1 MIKFKLFIIFLLVFF
16 INFNIQADI
25 KIKFKV
31 GEDIITNIDILNEK
45 NYLIF
50 FRPNLSKLNEND
62 IIKIS
67 ENSLIRELIKKKELD
82 KIFKETNNQ
91 KFIGSIKKKL
101 FSRYKVQDEE
111 QFKKLLTK
119 NNIKF
124 DDLLNKVKYE
134 GLWNELIYMKYNN
147 SVKVDKDETRKELI
161 LKISNEKKYE
171 YNLSEIL
178 FDIDKNEKLISKH
191 TKIVNTIKEND
202 FKTAVSKYSISS
214 SSDLGG
220 ELGWIK
226 ETMLSNN
233 LNKMLGKMKKNQITK
248 PIKYPNGYLLLKIND
263 KKEMKQVVDIEKELN
278 DLISYER
285 DKQLN
290 QFSLLYYKKLKQN
303 TKISE
308 Y

>member
-1 MIKFKLFIIFLLVFF
+1 MARFKLFIIFLLVSFV
-16 INFNIQADI
+16 NFNVQADI

-50 FRPNLSKLNEND
+50 FRPDLSKLNEKD

-82 KIFKETNNQ
+82 KLFKDTNNQ
-91 KFIGSIKKKL
+91 EFIDSLKKNL
-101 FSRYKVQDEE
+101 FLRYNVQDEG
-111 QFKKLLTK
+111 QFKSLLTK
-119 NNIKF
+119 NNIRF
-124 DDLLNKVKYE
+124 EDLLTKMKYE

-147 SVKVDKDETRKELI
+147 SVKIDKEKTRKELI
-161 LKISNEKKYE
+161 LKISNKKKYE

-191 TKIVNTIKEND
+191 AKIVNTIREKD
-202 FKTAVSKYSISS
+202 FKTAASKYSISS
-214 SSDLGG
+214 SSDIGG

-233 LNKMLGKMKKNQITK
+233 LNKILGNMKKNQITK

-263 KKEMKQVVDIEKELN
+263 KKEMKDVVDIEKELN

>member
-1 MIKFKLFIIFLLVFF
+1 MVRFDLFVIFLLVFLV
-16 INFNIQADI
+16 NFNVQADI

-31 GEDIITNIDILNEK
+31 GEDIITNIDILKEK

-50 FRPNLSKLNEND
+50 FRPDLSKLNEKD

-82 KIFKETNNQ
+82 KIFKDTNNQ
-91 KFIGSIKKKL
+91 EFIGNLKKNL
-101 FSRYKVQDEE
+101 FLRYNVQDEK
-111 QFKKLLTK
+111 QFKSLLTR
-119 NNIKF
+119 NNIRF
-124 DDLLNKVKYE
+124 EDLLTKVKYE

-147 SVKVDKDETRKELI
+147 SVKIDKEKTRKELI
-161 LKISNEKKYE
+161 LKISNKKKYE

-191 TKIVNTIKEND
+191 AKIINTIREKN
-202 FKTAVSKYSISS
+202 FKTAASKYSISS
-214 SSDLGG
+214 SSDVGG
-220 ELGWIK
+220 KLGWIK

-233 LNKMLGKMKKNQITK
+233 LNKMLGNMKKNQITK

-263 KKEMKQVVDIEKELN
+263 KKEMKQIVDIEKELN
-278 DLISYER
+278 DLISYEK

-303 TKISE
+303 TEISE

>member
-1 MIKFKLFIIFLLVFF
+1 MARFNLLIIFLLVFF
-16 INFNIQADI
+16 INFNVQADI

-50 FRPNLSKLNEND
+50 FRPDLSKLNEKD

-82 KIFKETNNQ
+82 KIFKDTNNQ
-91 KFIGSIKKKL
+91 EFIDSLKKNL
-101 FSRYKVQDEE
+101 FLRYNVKDEG
-111 QFKKLLTK
+111 QFKSLLTK
-119 NNIKF
+119 NNIRF
-124 DDLLNKVKYE
+124 EDLLTKVKYE

-147 SVKVDKDETRKELI
+147 SVKIDKEKTRKELI
-161 LKISNEKKYE
+161 LKISNKKKYE

-191 TKIVNTIKEND
+191 AKIINTIREKD
-202 FKTAVSKYSISS
+202 FKTAASKFSISS
-214 SSDLGG
+214 SSDIGG

-233 LNKMLGKMKKNQITK
+233 LNKILGNMKKNQITK

-263 KKEMKQVVDIEKELN
+263 KKEMKEVVDIEKELK

-285 DKQLN
+285 DKQLS

>member
-1 MIKFKLFIIFLLVFF
+1 MARFNLLIIFLLVFF
-16 INFNIQADI
+16 INFNVQADI

-50 FRPNLSKLNEND
+50 FRPDLSKLNEKD

-82 KIFKETNNQ
+82 KLFKDTDNQ
-91 KFIGSIKKKL
+91 EFIDSLKKNL
-101 FSRYKVQDEE
+101 FLRYNVQDEG
-111 QFKKLLTK
+111 QFKSLLTK
-119 NNIKF
+119 NNISF
-124 DDLLNKVKYE
+124 EGLLTKMKYE

-147 SVKVDKDETRKELI
+147 SVKIDKEKTRKELI
-161 LKISNEKKYE
+161 LKISNKKKYE

-191 TKIVNTIKEND
+191 AKIVNTIREKD
-202 FKTAVSKYSISS
+202 FKTAASKYSISS
-214 SSDLGG
+214 SSDIGG

-233 LNKMLGKMKKNQITK
+233 LNKILGNMKKNQITK

-263 KKEMKQVVDIEKELN
+263 KKEMKEVVDIEKELN

>member
-1 MIKFKLFIIFLLVFF
+1 MARFNLLIIFLLVFF
-16 INFNIQADI
+16 VNFNVQADI

-50 FRPNLSKLNEND
+50 FRPDLSKLNEKD

-82 KIFKETNNQ
+82 KLFKDTNNQ
-91 KFIGSIKKKL
+91 EFIDSLKKNL
-101 FSRYKVQDEE
+101 FLRYNVQDEG
-111 QFKKLLTK
+111 QFKSLLTK
-119 NNIKF
+119 NNISF
-124 DDLLNKVKYE
+124 EGLLTKMKYE

-147 SVKVDKDETRKELI
+147 SVKIDKEKTRKELI
-161 LKISNEKKYE
+161 LKISNKKKYE

-191 TKIVNTIKEND
+191 AKIVNTIREKD
-202 FKTAVSKYSISS
+202 FKTAASKYSISS
-214 SSDLGG
+214 SSDIGG

-233 LNKMLGKMKKNQITK
+233 LNKILGNMKKNQITK

-263 KKEMKQVVDIEKELN
+263 KKEMKEVVDIEKELN

>member
-1 MIKFKLFIIFLLVFF
+1 MARFKLFIIFLLVSFV
-16 INFNIQADI
+16 NFNVQADI

-31 GEDIITNIDILNEK
+31 GEDIITNIDILKEK

-50 FRPNLSKLNEND
+50 FRPDLSKLNEKD

-67 ENSLIRELIKKKELD
+67 ENSLIRELIKKRELD
-82 KIFKETNNQ
+82 KLFKDTNNEE
-91 KFIGSIKKKL
+91 FIDNLKKNL
-101 FSRYKVQDEE
+101 FLRYNVQDEG
-111 QFKKLLTK
+111 QFKSLLTK
-119 NNIKF
+119 NNIRF
-124 DDLLNKVKYE
+124 EDLLTKVKYE

-147 SVKVDKDETRKELI
+147 SVKIDKEKTRKELI
-161 LKISNEKKYE
+161 LKISNKKKYE

-178 FDIDKNEKLISKH
+178 FDVDKNEKLISKH
-191 TKIVNTIKEND
+191 AKIINTIREKD
-202 FKTAVSKYSISS
+202 FKTAASKYSISS
-214 SSDLGG
+214 SSDIGG

-233 LNKMLGKMKKNQITK
+233 LNKILGNMKKNQITK

-263 KKEMKQVVDIEKELN
+263 KKEMKEVVDIEKELN

>member
-1 MIKFKLFIIFLLVFF
+1 MTKFKLFIIFLLVFF
-16 INFNIQADI
+16 VNFNIQADI

-82 KIFKETNNQ
+82 KIFKEANNE
-91 KFIGSIKKKL
+91 KFIGNIKKKL
-101 FSRYKVQDEE
+101 FSRYKVKDEE
-111 QFKKLLTK
+111 QFKQLLTK

-124 DDLLNKVKYE
+124 DDLVNKVKYE
-134 GLWNELIYMKYNN
+134 GLWNELIYVKYNN

-178 FDIDKNEKLISKH
+178 FDIDENEKLISKH
-191 TKIVNTIKEND
+191 AKIVNTIKEND

-263 KKEMKQVVDIEKELN
+263 KKEMKQVVDIEKELD

-285 DKQLN
+285 DKQLS

>member
-1 MIKFKLFIIFLLVFF
+1 MAKFKLFINFLLVFF
-16 INFNIQADI
+16 VNFKVQADI

-50 FRPNLSKLNEND
+50 FRPDLSKLNEKD

-67 ENSLIRELIKKKELD
+67 ENSLIRELIKKRELD
-82 KIFKETNNQ
+82 KLFKDTNNEE
-91 KFIGSIKKKL
+91 FIDNLKKNL
-101 FSRYKVQDEE
+101 FLRYNVQDEG
-111 QFKKLLTK
+111 QFKSLLTK
-119 NNIKF
+119 NNIRF
-124 DDLLNKVKYE
+124 EDLLTKVKYE

-147 SVKVDKDETRKELI
+147 SVKIAKEKTRKELI
-161 LKISNEKKYE
+161 LKISNKKKYE

-191 TKIVNTIKEND
+191 AKIINTIREKD
-202 FKTAVSKYSISS
+202 FKTAASKYSISS
-214 SSDLGG
+214 SSDIGG

-233 LNKMLGKMKKNQITK
+233 LNKILGNMKKNQITK

-263 KKEMKQVVDIEKELN
+263 KKEMKEVVDIEKELN

>member
-1 MIKFKLFIIFLLVFF
+1 MARFNLLIIFLLVFF
-16 INFNIQADI
+16 INFNVQADI

-50 FRPNLSKLNEND
+50 FRPDLSKLNEKD

-82 KIFKETNNQ
+82 KIFKDTNNQ
-91 KFIGSIKKKL
+91 EFISNLKKNL
-101 FSRYKVQDEE
+101 FLRYNVQDEG
-111 QFKKLLTK
+111 QFKSLLTR
-119 NNIKF
+119 NNIRF
-124 DDLLNKVKYE
+124 EDLLTKVKYE

-147 SVKVDKDETRKELI
+147 SVKIDKEKTRKELI
-161 LKISNEKKYE
+161 LKISNKKKYE

-191 TKIVNTIKEND
+191 AKIVNTIREKD
-202 FKTAVSKYSISS
+202 FKTAASKYSISS
-214 SSDLGG
+214 SSNMGG

-233 LNKMLGKMKKNQITK
+233 LNKILGNMKKSQITK
-248 PIKYPNGYLLLKIND
+248 PIEYPNGYLLLKIND

>member
-1 MIKFKLFIIFLLVFF
+1 MARFNLLIIFLLVFF
-16 INFNIQADI
+16 INFNVQADI

-50 FRPNLSKLNEND
+50 FRPDLSKLNEKD

-67 ENSLIRELIKKKELD
+67 ENSLIRELIKKNELD
-82 KIFKETNNQ
+82 KLFKDTNNQ
-91 KFIGSIKKKL
+91 EFIDSLKKNL
-101 FSRYKVQDEE
+101 FLRYNVQDEG
-111 QFKKLLTK
+111 QFKSLLTK
-119 NNIKF
+119 NNISF
-124 DDLLNKVKYE
+124 EGLLTKMKYE

-147 SVKVDKDETRKELI
+147 SVKIDKEKTRKELI
-161 LKISNEKKYE
+161 LKISNKKKYE

-178 FDIDKNEKLISKH
+178 FDVDKNEKLISKH
-191 TKIVNTIKEND
+191 AKIINTIREKD
-202 FKTAVSKYSISS
+202 FKTAASKYSISS
-214 SSDLGG
+214 SSDIGG

-233 LNKMLGKMKKNQITK
+233 LNKILGNMKKNQITK

-263 KKEMKQVVDIEKELN
+263 KKEMKDVVDIEKELN

>member
-1 MIKFKLFIIFLLVFF
+1 MARFNLLIIFLLVFF
-16 INFNIQADI
+16 INFNVQADI

-50 FRPNLSKLNEND
+50 FRPDLSKLNEKD

-82 KIFKETNNQ
+82 KLFKDTNNQ
-91 KFIGSIKKKL
+91 EFIDSLKKNL
-101 FSRYKVQDEE
+101 FLRYNVQDEG
-111 QFKKLLTK
+111 QFKSLLTK
-119 NNIKF
+119 NNISF
-124 DDLLNKVKYE
+124 EGLLTKMKYE

-147 SVKVDKDETRKELI
+147 SVKIDKEKTRKELI
-161 LKISNEKKYE
+161 LKISNKKKYE

-191 TKIVNTIKEND
+191 AKIVNTIREKD
-202 FKTAVSKYSISS
+202 FKTAASKYSISS
-214 SSDLGG
+214 SSDIGG

-233 LNKMLGKMKKNQITK
+233 LNKILGNMKKNQITK

-263 KKEMKQVVDIEKELN
+263 KKEMKDVVDIEKELN

>member
-1 MIKFKLFIIFLLVFF
+1 MARFKLFIIFLLVSFV
-16 INFNIQADI
+16 NFNVQADI

-31 GEDIITNIDILNEK
+31 GEDIITNIDILKEK

-50 FRPNLSKLNEND
+50 FRPDLSKLNEKD

-67 ENSLIRELIKKKELD
+67 ENSLIRELIKKRELD
-82 KIFKETNNQ
+82 NLFNDTNNEE
-91 KFIGSIKKKL
+91 FIDNLKKNL
-101 FSRYKVQDEE
+101 FLRYNVQDEG
-111 QFKKLLTK
+111 QFKSLLTK
-119 NNIKF
+119 NNIRF
-124 DDLLNKVKYE
+124 EDLLTKVKYE

-147 SVKVDKDETRKELI
+147 SVKIDKEKTRKELI
-161 LKISNEKKYE
+161 LKISNKKKYE

-178 FDIDKNEKLISKH
+178 FDVDKNEKLISKH
-191 TKIVNTIKEND
+191 AKIIKTIREKD
-202 FKTAVSKYSISS
+202 FKTAASKYSISS
-214 SSDLGG
+214 SSDIGG

-233 LNKMLGKMKKNQITK
+233 LNKILGNMKKNQITK

-263 KKEMKQVVDIEKELN
+263 KKEMKEVVDIEKELN

>member
-1 MIKFKLFIIFLLVFF
+1 MARFKLFIIFLLVSFV
-16 INFNIQADI
+16 NFNVQADI

-31 GEDIITNIDILNEK
+31 GENIITNIDILKEK

-50 FRPNLSKLNEND
+50 FRPDLSKLNEKD

-82 KIFKETNNQ
+82 KIFKDTNNQ
-91 KFIGSIKKKL
+91 EFIDSLKKNL
-101 FSRYKVQDEE
+101 FLRYNVKDEG
-111 QFKKLLTK
+111 QFKSLLTK
-119 NNIKF
+119 NNIRF
-124 DDLLNKVKYE
+124 EDLLTKVKYE

-147 SVKVDKDETRKELI
+147 SVKIDKEKTRKELI
-161 LKISNEKKYE
+161 LKISNKKKYE

-191 TKIVNTIKEND
+191 AKIINTIREKD
-202 FKTAVSKYSISS
+202 FKTAASKYSISS
-214 SSDLGG
+214 SSDIGG

-233 LNKMLGKMKKNQITK
+233 LNKILGNMKKNQITK

-263 KKEMKQVVDIEKELN
+263 KKEMKEVVDIEKELN

>member
-1 MIKFKLFIIFLLVFF
+1 MARFNLLIIFLLVFF
-16 INFNIQADI
+16 INFNVQADI

-50 FRPNLSKLNEND
+50 FRPDLSKLNEKD

-82 KIFKETNNQ
+82 KIFKDTNNQ
-91 KFIGSIKKKL
+91 EFIDSLKKNL
-101 FSRYKVQDEE
+101 FLRYNVKDEG
-111 QFKKLLTK
+111 QFKSLLTK
-119 NNIKF
+119 NNIRF
-124 DDLLNKVKYE
+124 EDLLTKVKYE

-147 SVKVDKDETRKELI
+147 SVKIDKEKTRKELI
-161 LKISNEKKYE
+161 LKISNKKKYE

-191 TKIVNTIKEND
+191 AKIINTIREKD
-202 FKTAVSKYSISS
+202 FKTAASKYSISS
-214 SSDLGG
+214 SSDIGG

-233 LNKMLGKMKKNQITK
+233 LNKILGNMKKNQITK

-263 KKEMKQVVDIEKELN
+263 KKEMKEVVDIEKELK

-285 DKQLN
+285 DKQLS

>member
-1 MIKFKLFIIFLLVFF
+1 MAKFKLFIIFLLVFF
-16 INFNIQADI
+16 VNFKVQADI

-50 FRPNLSKLNEND
+50 FRPDLSKLNEKD

-67 ENSLIRELIKKKELD
+67 ENSLIRELIKKRELD
-82 KIFKETNNQ
+82 KLFKDTNNEE
-91 KFIGSIKKKL
+91 FIDNLKKNL
-101 FSRYKVQDEE
+101 FLRYNVQDEG
-111 QFKKLLTK
+111 QFKSLLTK
-119 NNIKF
+119 NNIRF
-124 DDLLNKVKYE
+124 EDLLTKVKYE

-147 SVKVDKDETRKELI
+147 SVKIDKEKTRKELI
-161 LKISNEKKYE
+161 LKISNKKKYE

-178 FDIDKNEKLISKH
+178 FDVDKNEKLISKH
-191 TKIVNTIKEND
+191 AKIINTIREKD
-202 FKTAVSKYSISS
+202 FKTAASKYSISS
-214 SSDLGG
+214 SSDIGG

-233 LNKMLGKMKKNQITK
+233 LNKILGNMKKNQITK

-263 KKEMKQVVDIEKELN
+263 KKEMKEVVDIEKELN

>member
-1 MIKFKLFIIFLLVFF
+1 MAKFKLFIIFLLVFF
-16 INFNIQADI
+16 VNFKVQADI

-50 FRPNLSKLNEND
+50 FRPDLSKLNEKD

-82 KIFKETNNQ
+82 KIFKDTNNQ
-91 KFIGSIKKKL
+91 EFIDSLKKNL
-101 FSRYKVQDEE
+101 FLRYNVQDEG
-111 QFKKLLTK
+111 QFKSLLTK
-119 NNIKF
+119 NNIRF
-124 DDLLNKVKYE
+124 EDLLTKVKYE

-147 SVKVDKDETRKELI
+147 SVKIDKEKTRKELI
-161 LKISNEKKYE
+161 LKISNKKKYE

-178 FDIDKNEKLISKH
+178 FDVDKNEKLISKH
-191 TKIVNTIKEND
+191 AKIINTIREKD
-202 FKTAVSKYSISS
+202 FKTAASKYSISS
-214 SSDLGG
+214 SSDIGG

-233 LNKMLGKMKKNQITK
+233 LNKILGNMKKNQITK

-263 KKEMKQVVDIEKELN
+263 KKEMKEVVDIEKELN
-278 DLISYER
+278 DLISYGR
-285 DKQLN
+285 DKQLK

>member
-1 MIKFKLFIIFLLVFF
+1 MIKFKLFIIILLVFF
-16 INFNIQADI
+16 INFNIQAEI

-31 GEDIITNIDILNEK
+31 GEDIITNIDILKEK

-50 FRPNLSKLNEND
+50 FRPDLSKLNGKD

-67 ENSLIRELIKKKELD
+67 ENSLIRELIKKKEID
-82 KIFKETNNQ
+82 KIFKEKNNQ
-91 KFIGSIKKKL
+91 ELIEKIKNNL
-101 FSRYKVQDEE
+101 FLRYKVQNEK
-111 QFKKLLTK
+111 QFKGLLDK

-134 GLWNELIYMKYNN
+134 GLWNELIYTKYKNL
-147 SVKVDKDETRKELI
+147 VKIDKDKTRKELI

-178 FDIDKNEKLISKH
+178 FDIDKNEKLISKNA
-191 TKIVNTIKEND
+191 KIINTIREKD
-202 FKTAVSKYSISS
+202 FKTAVSKYSISN
-214 SSDLGG
+214 SSDVGG

-226 ETMLSNN
+226 ETMLSNDLN
-233 LNKMLGKMKKNQITK
+233 KILNKMEKNQITK

-263 KKEMKQVVDIEKELN
+263 KKEMEQVVDIEKELN
-278 DLISYER
+278 DLILYER
-285 DKQLN
+285 NKQLN

>member
-1 MIKFKLFIIFLLVFF
+1 MARFNLLIIFLLVFF
-16 INFNIQADI
+16 INFNVQADI

-50 FRPNLSKLNEND
+50 FRPDLSKLNEKD

-91 KFIGSIKKKL
+91 EFIENIKKNL

-111 QFKKLLTK
+111 QFKRLLIK

-124 DDLLNKVKYE
+124 ENLLNKLKYE

-147 SVKVDKDETRKELI
+147 SVKIDKDKTRKELI

-191 TKIVNTIKEND
+191 AKIVNTIREKD
-202 FKTAVSKYSISS
+202 FKTAVSKYSISG

-233 LNKMLGKMKKNQITK
+233 LNKILSRMKKYQITQ
-248 PIKYPNGYLLLKIND
+248 PIKYPNGYLILKING
-263 KKEMKQVVDIEKELN
+263 KKEMKQVIDIDKELN
-278 DLISYER
+278 DLMSYKR
-285 DKQLN
+285 DNQLN
-290 QFSLLYYKKLKQN
+290 QFSILYYKKLKQN
-303 TKISE
+303 TKINE

>member
-31 GEDIITNIDILNEK
+31 GEDIITNIDILKEK
-45 NYLIF
+45 NYLLF
-50 FRPNLSKLNEND
+50 FRPDLSKLNESD

-91 KFIGSIKKKL
+91 EIIEKIKKNL
-101 FSRYKVQDEE
+101 FSRYKVQNEK
-111 QFKKLLTK
+111 QFKGLLSK
-119 NNIKF
+119 NNIRF
-124 DDLLNKVKYE
+124 EDLLNKVKYE

-147 SVKVDKDETRKELI
+147 SVKIDKDKARKELI

-178 FDIDKNEKLISKH
+178 FDIDKNEQLISKH
-191 TKIVNTIKEND
+191 AKIIKTIREKD

-214 SSDLGG
+214 SSDVGG

-226 ETMLSNN
+226 ETMLSND
-233 LNKMLGKMKKNQITK
+233 LNKMLNKMAKNQITK

-278 DLISYER
+278 DLILYKR
-285 DKQLN
+285 NKQLN

>member
-1 MIKFKLFIIFLLVFF
+1 MARFNLLIIFLLVFF
-16 INFNIQADI
+16 INFNVQADI

-50 FRPNLSKLNEND
+50 FRPDLSKLNEKD

-82 KIFKETNNQ
+82 KLFKDTNNQ
-91 KFIGSIKKKL
+91 EFIDSLKKNL
-101 FSRYKVQDEE
+101 FLRYNVQDEG
-111 QFKKLLTK
+111 QFKSLLTK
-119 NNIKF
+119 NNISF
-124 DDLLNKVKYE
+124 EGLLTKMKYE

-147 SVKVDKDETRKELI
+147 SVKIDKEKTRKELI
-161 LKISNEKKYE
+161 LKISNKKKYE

-191 TKIVNTIKEND
+191 AKIVNTIREKD
-202 FKTAVSKYSISS
+202 FKTAASKYSISS
-214 SSDLGG
+214 SSDIGG

-233 LNKMLGKMKKNQITK
+233 LNKILGNMKKNQITK

-263 KKEMKQVVDIEKELN
+263 KKEMKEVVDIEKELN

>member
-1 MIKFKLFIIFLLVFF
+1 MIKFKLFIIFLLVFL
-16 INFNIQADI
+16 INFKIQADI

-31 GEDIITNIDILNEK
+31 GEDIITNIDILKEK
-45 NYLIF
+45 NYLLF
-50 FRPNLSKLNEND
+50 FRPDLNNLNEKD

-91 KFIGSIKKKL
+91 EFIENIKKNL

-111 QFKKLLTK
+111 QFKRLLIK

-124 DDLLNKVKYE
+124 ENLLNKLKYE

-147 SVKVDKDETRKELI
+147 SVKIDKDKTRKELI

-191 TKIVNTIKEND
+191 LKIINTIREKD

-214 SSDLGG
+214 SSNIGG

-226 ETMLSNN
+226 ETMLSND
-233 LNKMLGKMKKNQITK
+233 LNKILSKMKKNQITK

-278 DLISYER
+278 DLISYKKN
-285 DKQLN
+285 KQLN
-290 QFSLLYYKKLKQN
+290 QFSLLYFKKLKQN

>member
-1 MIKFKLFIIFLLVFF
+1 MARFNLLIIFLLVFF
-16 INFNIQADI
+16 INFNVQADI

-50 FRPNLSKLNEND
+50 FRPDLSKLNEKD

-82 KIFKETNNQ
+82 KLFKDTNNQ
-91 KFIGSIKKKL
+91 EFIDSLKKNL
-101 FSRYKVQDEE
+101 FLRYNVQDEG
-111 QFKKLLTK
+111 QFKSLLTK
-119 NNIKF
+119 NNISF
-124 DDLLNKVKYE
+124 EGLLTKMKYE

-147 SVKVDKDETRKELI
+147 SVKIDKEKTRKELI
-161 LKISNEKKYE
+161 LKISNKKKYE

-191 TKIVNTIKEND
+191 AKIVNTIREKD
-202 FKTAVSKYSISS
+202 FKTAASKYSISS
-214 SSDLGG
+214 SSDIGG

-226 ETMLSNN
+226 ETMLSND
-233 LNKMLGKMKKNQITK
+233 LNKILSKMKKNQITK

-263 KKEMKQVVDIEKELN
+263 KKEMKDVVDIEKELN

>member
-1 MIKFKLFIIFLLVFF
+1 MARFKLFIIFLLVSFV
-16 INFNIQADI
+16 NFNVQADI

-31 GEDIITNIDILNEK
+31 GENIITNIDILKEK

-50 FRPNLSKLNEND
+50 FRPDLSKLNEKD

-67 ENSLIRELIKKKELD
+67 ENSLIRELIKKRELD
-82 KIFKETNNQ
+82 KLFKDTNNDE
-91 KFIGSIKKKL
+91 FIDNLKKNL
-101 FSRYKVQDEE
+101 FLRYNVQDEG
-111 QFKKLLTK
+111 QFKSLLTK
-119 NNIKF
+119 NNIRF
-124 DDLLNKVKYE
+124 EDLLTKVKYE

-147 SVKVDKDETRKELI
+147 SVKIDKEKTRKELI
-161 LKISNEKKYE
+161 LKISNKKKYE

-191 TKIVNTIKEND
+191 AKIINTIREKD
-202 FKTAVSKYSISS
+202 FKTAASKYSISS
-214 SSDLGG
+214 SSDIGG

-233 LNKMLGKMKKNQITK
+233 LNKILGNMKKNQITK

-263 KKEMKQVVDIEKELN
+263 KKEMKEVVDIEKELK

>member
-1 MIKFKLFIIFLLVFF
+1 MARFKLFIIFLLVSFV
-16 INFNIQADI
+16 NFNVQADI

-50 FRPNLSKLNEND
+50 FRPDLSKLNEKD

-82 KIFKETNNQ
+82 KLFKDTNNQ
-91 KFIGSIKKKL
+91 EFIDSLKKNL
-101 FSRYKVQDEE
+101 FLRYNVKDEG
-111 QFKKLLTK
+111 QFKSLLTK
-119 NNIKF
+119 NNIRF
-124 DDLLNKVKYE
+124 EDLLTKVKYE

-147 SVKVDKDETRKELI
+147 SVKIDKEKTRKELI
-161 LKISNEKKYE
+161 LKISNKKKYE

-191 TKIVNTIKEND
+191 AKIINTIREKD
-202 FKTAVSKYSISS
+202 FKTAASKFSISS
-214 SSDLGG
+214 SSDIGG

-233 LNKMLGKMKKNQITK
+233 LNKILGNMKKNQITK

-263 KKEMKQVVDIEKELN
+263 KKEMKEVVDIEKELK

-285 DKQLN
+285 DKQLS

>member
-1 MIKFKLFIIFLLVFF
+1 MARFNLLIIFLLVFF
-16 INFNIQADI
+16 INFNVQADI

-50 FRPNLSKLNEND
+50 FRPDLSKLNEKD

-82 KIFKETNNQ
+82 KLFKDTDNQ
-91 KFIGSIKKKL
+91 EFIDSLKKNL
-101 FSRYKVQDEE
+101 FLRYNVQDEG
-111 QFKKLLTK
+111 QFKSLLTK
-119 NNIKF
+119 NNISF
-124 DDLLNKVKYE
+124 EGLLTKMKYE

-147 SVKVDKDETRKELI
+147 SVKIDKEKTRKELI
-161 LKISNEKKYE
+161 LKISNKKKYE

-191 TKIVNTIKEND
+191 AKIVNTIREKD
-202 FKTAVSKYSISS
+202 FKTAASKYSISS
-214 SSDLGG
+214 SSDIGG

-233 LNKMLGKMKKNQITK
+233 LNKILGNMKKNQITK

-263 KKEMKQVVDIEKELN
+263 KKEMKQIISIEKELEE
-278 DLISYER
+278 LINFEKN
-285 DKQLN
+285 KQLN
-290 QFSLLYYKKLKQN
+290 QFSLLFYKKLKQN
-303 TKISE
+303 IIINE

>member
-1 MIKFKLFIIFLLVFF
+1 MARFKLFIIFLLVSFV
-16 INFNIQADI
+16 NFNVQADI

-31 GEDIITNIDILNEK
+31 GENIITNIDILKEK

-50 FRPNLSKLNEND
+50 FRPDLSKLNEKD

-82 KIFKETNNQ
+82 KIFKDTNNQ
-91 KFIGSIKKKL
+91 EFIDSLKKNL
-101 FSRYKVQDEE
+101 FLRYNVKDEG
-111 QFKKLLTK
+111 QFKSLLTK
-119 NNIKF
+119 NNIRF
-124 DDLLNKVKYE
+124 EDLLTKVKYE

-147 SVKVDKDETRKELI
+147 SVKIDKEKTRKELI
-161 LKISNEKKYE
+161 LKISNKKKYE

-191 TKIVNTIKEND
+191 AKIINTIREKD
-202 FKTAVSKYSISS
+202 FKTAASKFSISS
-214 SSDLGG
+214 SSDIGG

-233 LNKMLGKMKKNQITK
+233 LNKILGNMKKNQITK

-263 KKEMKQVVDIEKELN
+263 KKEMKDVVDIEKELN

>member
-1 MIKFKLFIIFLLVFF
+1 MARFKLFIIFLLVSFV
-16 INFNIQADI
+16 NFNVQADI

-31 GEDIITNIDILNEK
+31 GENIITNIDILKEK

-50 FRPNLSKLNEND
+50 FRPDLSKLNEKD

-82 KIFKETNNQ
+82 KLFKDTNNQ
-91 KFIGSIKKKL
+91 EFIDSLKKNL
-101 FSRYKVQDEE
+101 FLRYNVKDEG
-111 QFKKLLTK
+111 QFKSLLTK
-119 NNIKF
+119 NNIRF
-124 DDLLNKVKYE
+124 EDLLTKVKYE

-147 SVKVDKDETRKELI
+147 SVKIDKEKTRKELI
-161 LKISNEKKYE
+161 LKISNKKKYE

-178 FDIDKNEKLISKH
+178 FDVDKNEKLISKH
-191 TKIVNTIKEND
+191 AKIINTIREKD
-202 FKTAVSKYSISS
+202 FKTAASKFSISS
-214 SSDLGG
+214 SSDIGG

-233 LNKMLGKMKKNQITK
+233 LNKILGNMKKNQITK

-263 KKEMKQVVDIEKELN
+263 KKEMKEVVDIEKELN

>member
-1 MIKFKLFIIFLLVFF
+1 MARFKLFIIFLLVSFV
-16 INFNIQADI
+16 NFNVQADI

-50 FRPNLSKLNEND
+50 FRPDLSKLNEKD

-82 KIFKETNNQ
+82 KIFKDTNNQ
-91 KFIGSIKKKL
+91 EFIDSLKKNL
-101 FSRYKVQDEE
+101 FLRYNVKDEG
-111 QFKKLLTK
+111 QFKSLLTK
-119 NNIKF
+119 NNIRF
-124 DDLLNKVKYE
+124 EDLLTKVKYE

-147 SVKVDKDETRKELI
+147 SVKIDKEKTRKELI
-161 LKISNEKKYE
+161 LKISNKKKYE

-191 TKIVNTIKEND
+191 AKIINTIREKD
-202 FKTAVSKYSISS
+202 FKTAASKFSISS
-214 SSDLGG
+214 SSDIGG

-233 LNKMLGKMKKNQITK
+233 LNKILGNMKKNQITK

-263 KKEMKQVVDIEKELN
+263 KKEMKEVVDIEKELK

-285 DKQLN
+285 DKQLS

>member
-1 MIKFKLFIIFLLVFF
+1 MARFNLLIIFLLVFF
-16 INFNIQADI
+16 INFNVQADI

-31 GEDIITNIDILNEK
+31 GEDIITNIDILKEK

-50 FRPNLSKLNEND
+50 FRPDLSKLNEKD

-82 KIFKETNNQ
+82 KIFKDTNNQ
-91 KFIGSIKKKL
+91 EFIDSLKKNL
-101 FSRYKVQDEE
+101 FLRYNVKDEG
-111 QFKKLLTK
+111 QFKSLLTK
-119 NNIKF
+119 NNIRF
-124 DDLLNKVKYE
+124 EDLLTKVKYE

-147 SVKVDKDETRKELI
+147 SVKIDKEKTRKELI
-161 LKISNEKKYE
+161 LKISNKKKYE

-191 TKIVNTIKEND
+191 AKIINTIREKD
-202 FKTAVSKYSISS
+202 FKTAASKYSISS
-214 SSDLGG
+214 SSDIGG

-233 LNKMLGKMKKNQITK
+233 LNKILGNMKKNQITK

-263 KKEMKQVVDIEKELN
+263 KKEMKEVVDIEKELN

>member
-1 MIKFKLFIIFLLVFF
+1 MVRFKLFIIFLLVFF
-16 INFNIQADI
+16 VNFNGQADI

-31 GEDIITNIDILNEK
+31 GEDIITNIDILKEK

-50 FRPNLSKLNEND
+50 FRPDLSKLNEKD

-82 KIFKETNNQ
+82 KIFKDTNNQ
-91 KFIGSIKKKL
+91 EFISNLKKNL
-101 FSRYKVQDEE
+101 FLRYNVQDEG
-111 QFKKLLTK
+111 QFKSLLTR
-119 NNIKF
+119 NNIRF
-124 DDLLNKVKYE
+124 EDLLTKVKYE

-147 SVKVDKDETRKELI
+147 SVKIDKEKTRKELI
-161 LKISNEKKYE
+161 LKISTKKKYE

-191 TKIVNTIKEND
+191 TKIINTIREKD
-202 FKTAVSKYSISS
+202 FKTAASKYSISS
-214 SSDLGG
+214 SSNMGG

-233 LNKMLGKMKKNQITK
+233 LNKILGNMKKSQITK
-248 PIKYPNGYLLLKIND
+248 PIEYPNGYLLLKIND

>member
-1 MIKFKLFIIFLLVFF
+1 MARFKLFIIFLLVSFV
-16 INFNIQADI
+16 NFNVQADI

-31 GEDIITNIDILNEK
+31 GENIITNIDILKEK

-50 FRPNLSKLNEND
+50 FRPDLSKLNEKD

-82 KIFKETNNQ
+82 KIFKDTNNQ
-91 KFIGSIKKKL
+91 EFIDSLKKNL
-101 FSRYKVQDEE
+101 FLRYNVKDEG
-111 QFKKLLTK
+111 QFKSLLTK
-119 NNIKF
+119 NNIRF
-124 DDLLNKVKYE
+124 EDLLTKVKYE

-147 SVKVDKDETRKELI
+147 SVKIDKEKTRKELI
-161 LKISNEKKYE
+161 LKISNKKKYE

-178 FDIDKNEKLISKH
+178 FDVDKNEKLISKH
-191 TKIVNTIKEND
+191 AKIINTIREKD
-202 FKTAVSKYSISS
+202 FKTAASKFSISS
-214 SSDLGG
+214 SSDIGG

-233 LNKMLGKMKKNQITK
+233 LNKILGNMKKNQITK

-263 KKEMKQVVDIEKELN
+263 KKEMKDVVDIEKELN

>member
-1 MIKFKLFIIFLLVFF
+1 MARFKLFIIFLLVSFV
-16 INFNIQADI
+16 NFNVQADI

-31 GEDIITNIDILNEK
+31 GENIITNIDILKEK

-50 FRPNLSKLNEND
+50 FRPDLSKLNEKD

-82 KIFKETNNQ
+82 KIFKDTNNQ
-91 KFIGSIKKKL
+91 EFIDSLKKNL
-101 FSRYKVQDEE
+101 FLRYNVQDEG
-111 QFKKLLTK
+111 QFKSLLTK
-119 NNIKF
+119 NNIRF
-124 DDLLNKVKYE
+124 EDLLTKVKYE

-147 SVKVDKDETRKELI
+147 SVKIDKEKTRKELI
-161 LKISNEKKYE
+161 LKISNKKKYE

-191 TKIVNTIKEND
+191 AKIVNTIREKD
-202 FKTAVSKYSISS
+202 FKTAASKFSISS
-214 SSDLGG
+214 SSDIGG

-233 LNKMLGKMKKNQITK
+233 LNKILGNMKKNQITK

-263 KKEMKQVVDIEKELN
+263 KKEMKEVVDIEKELK

-285 DKQLN
+285 DKQLS

>member
-1 MIKFKLFIIFLLVFF
+1 MAKFKLFIIFLLVFF
-16 INFNIQADI
+16 VNFKVQADI

-31 GEDIITNIDILNEK
+31 GEDIITNIDILKEK

-50 FRPNLSKLNEND
+50 FRPDLSKLNEKD

-67 ENSLIRELIKKKELD
+67 ENSLIRELIKKRELD
-82 KIFKETNNQ
+82 KLFKDTNNEE
-91 KFIGSIKKKL
+91 FIDNLKKNL
-101 FSRYKVQDEE
+101 FLRYNVQDEG
-111 QFKKLLTK
+111 QFKSLLTK
-119 NNIKF
+119 NNIRF
-124 DDLLNKVKYE
+124 EDLLTKVKYE

-147 SVKVDKDETRKELI
+147 SVKIDKEKTRKELI
-161 LKISNEKKYE
+161 LKISNKKKYE

-178 FDIDKNEKLISKH
+178 FDVDKNEKLISKH
-191 TKIVNTIKEND
+191 AKIINTIREKD
-202 FKTAVSKYSISS
+202 FKTAASKYSISS
-214 SSDLGG
+214 SSDIGG

-233 LNKMLGKMKKNQITK
+233 LNKILGNMKKNQITK

-263 KKEMKQVVDIEKELN
+263 KKEMKEVVDIEKELK

-285 DKQLN
+285 DKQLS